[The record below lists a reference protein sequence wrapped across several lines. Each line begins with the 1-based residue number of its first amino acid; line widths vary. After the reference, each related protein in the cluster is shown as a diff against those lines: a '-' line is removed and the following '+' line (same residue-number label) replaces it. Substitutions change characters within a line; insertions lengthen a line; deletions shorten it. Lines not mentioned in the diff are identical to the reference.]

1 MNYTNAEGMTT
12 WGISET
18 QVKALKTA
26 EIEEENKAKRIE
38 EELHRQAIEIAE
50 ELHREAIE
58 TAEREARGI
67 EFALAHPLMKADKFR
82 KVIATNAPCHAD
94 CWHATGDVCSCSC
107 GGANHGIGCDPKSLL
122 KGESNV

>member
-94 CWHATGDVCSCSC
+94 CWHATGDTCQCSCA
-107 GGANHGIGCDPKSLL
+107 GRNHGIGCDPKSLL
-122 KGESNV
+122 KGTSNV

>member
-38 EELHRQAIEIAE
+38 E

-94 CWHATGDVCSCSC
+94 CWHATGDTCQCSCA
-107 GGANHGIGCDPKSLL
+107 GRNHGIGCDPKSLL